1 MGMSGFLCSQCRE
14 MDPHLEM
21 MRGKW
26 GSSLIVVGNSLFLSS
41 ADGVSGNFLNC
52 IKGVMYSFEAHEGR
66 RDFSPDAVV
75 EKGLI
80 WR

>member
-1 MGMSGFLCSQCRE
+1 

-52 IKGVMYSFEAHEGR
+52 IKGVMYSFEADEGR
-66 RDFSPDAVV
+66 WDFS
-75 EKGLI
+75 
-80 WR
+80 